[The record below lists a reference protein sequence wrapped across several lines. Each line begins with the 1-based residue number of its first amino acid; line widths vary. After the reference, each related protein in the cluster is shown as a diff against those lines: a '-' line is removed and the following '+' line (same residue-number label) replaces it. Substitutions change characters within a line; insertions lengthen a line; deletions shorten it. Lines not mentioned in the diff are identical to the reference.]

1 MIHTDSTVTETASPA
16 NPLPD
21 VLKRQPRLCRIP
33 PFPANEGQANYSG
46 SLKQGLSIIPSPL
59 RERVRVRVKFQ
70 ASAALHIEEDGES

>member
-1 MIHTDSTVTETASPA
+1 MIHTDSTGTETASPA

-33 PFPANEGQANYSG
+33 PFPANEGQAKYSG

-59 RERVRVRVKFQ
+59 RESRVRVKFKPKKLALVRVRVKF
-70 ASAALHIEEDGES
+70 